1 MLDKLIHKK
10 YFLSSLADSNKST
23 YGKRKGAAGEMYSKY
38 RAMMDGYIVSSEVSD
53 CFDFD
58 FTVFN
63 SGKHYGVQAKSGT
76 YGIRQ
81 GTTRFTPVKRVRR
94 YCNGTHQDVWMP
106 YQHVDI
112 FAFVDLRFE
121 IIAWMPFNEIN
132 TSKKTIPWK
141 EFEYW
146 TLDKIIGEP
155 DIDLHVEN
163 YIDISDDIDDNIAIC
178 NQQDLFEYNKG
189 ENSEI

>member
-1 MLDKLIHKK
+1 MEELIRKN
-10 YFLSSLADSNKST
+10 YFLSTLEDSNKTT
-23 YGKRKGAAGEMYSKY
+23 YAKRKGAAGEMYSKY
-38 RAMMDGYIVSSEVSD
+38 RAMMDGYIVSSEESD

-58 FTVFN
+58 FTIFN
-63 SGKHYGVQAKSGT
+63 NGKHYGVQAKSAT
-76 YGIRQ
+76 YGVRQ

-94 YCNGTHQDVWMP
+94 FLNGGYQDIWMH

-121 IIAWMPFNEIN
+121 IIAWMPFSEIKH
-132 TSKKTIPWK
+132 SKKTISWK

-155 DIDLHVEN
+155 DIDLHVEE
-163 YIDISDDIDDNIAIC
+163 YIAMPDDLEDNTIIY
-178 NQQDLFEYNKG
+178 NQQSLFNG
-189 ENSEI
+189 EKHGN